1 MAKKT
6 KQEKIIADL
15 RRRLQVQERQF
26 SPLKTELT
34 PKVRLEPEEKIKE
47 RPIVNTFAIP
57 TDLIKKDLMK
67 TLILSGVAIS
77 LEFVLYFIWR

>member
-1 MAKKT
+1 MSKKT

-15 RRRLQVQERQF
+15 RRRLQAQEKQ
-26 SPLKTELT
+26 PLPLT
-34 PKVRLEPEEKIKE
+34 PKIKLEAEEKMRE
-47 RPIVNTFAIP
+47 RPVVNTFVIP